1 MLEDMKNKEAQV
13 GLDDLKAAA
22 RAEQWDV
29 VDENLPALAKEK
41 MVADWA
47 VGEGVNEE
55 DSNIR
60 DLAVS
65 ITEKSR
71 QPLTEE
77 QEEKLR
83 SLMSGDPNQFVQF
96 RAAFALFNRGD
107 RSEEVIAKIQEAA
120 RDEDVEETAEDYLLQ
135 LDK

>member
-1 MLEDMKNKEAQV
+1 MKNKEAQV